1 MVSVAVTGVSGR
13 AGQRLLRVLDDD
25 DAVERVVGLDV
36 REPRYRPRSLDFHAV
51 DVGTADLKPL
61 LEGVDVL
68 VHLAAR
74 FEPEPDE
81 QVMERVNVEGTRRV
95 LDAAAATGVPKT
107 VLISSAAA
115 YGAREGNPVPLTE
128 DVAIRPNTGYAFAAQ
143 KAEAERILAD
153 WRDEHPGVTTVVL
166 RPAFVL
172 GEDTAPSVRALVL
185 GRLPFR
191 ARGGTPE
198 AQYVHLDDLV
208 SAVHLAITGDLSG
221 VYNVAAD
228 GWMSHEE
235 AGAIAGHTPR
245 VSVSADVAE
254 RMTARLW
261 RAGVVDLPPGMVP
274 FLVHPCVV
282 ANDRLRAAGWEPRHS
297 NAEAVLACV
306 EGEEGAG
313 GGRAKI
319 VLAGTAA
326 LTGAAAAAATWWW
339 RRR

>member
-13 AGQRLLRVLDDD
+13 AGQRLLRELEAD

-36 REPRYRPRSLDFHAV
+36 REPRYRPRSLEFHAV

-61 LEGVDVL
+61 LEDVDVL
-68 VHLAAR
+68 VHLASR

-81 QVMERVNVEGTRRV
+81 QVMERVNVEGTRRI
-95 LDAAAATGVPKT
+95 LDAAAATGIVKT
-107 VLISSAAA
+107 VLVSSAAA

-128 DVAIRPNTGYAFAAQ
+128 DVAVRPNTGYAFAAQ

-153 WRDEHPGVTTVVL
+153 WRDEHPGATTVVL

-191 ARGGTPE
+191 VRGATPE
-198 AQYVHLDDLV
+198 TQYLHVDDLV

-235 AGAIAGHTPR
+235 AAALAGHVPR

-282 ANDRLRAAGWEPRHS
+282 ASDRLRAAGWTPRHS
-297 NAEAVLACV
+297 NAEAVLTCV
-306 EGEEGAG
+306 EGEGG
-313 GGRAKI
+313 GGRRAGI
-319 VLAGTAA
+319 ALAGTAA
-326 LTGAAAAAATWWW
+326 LAGAAAAAAWWW
-339 RRR
+339 RKRV

>member
-13 AGQRLLRVLDDD
+13 AGQRLLRELDADG
-25 DAVERVVGLDV
+25 AVERVVGLDV
-36 REPRYRPRSLDFHAV
+36 REPRYRPRSLEFHPV

-61 LEGVDVL
+61 LEDVDVL
-68 VHLAAR
+68 VHLASR

-81 QVMERVNVEGTRRV
+81 QVMERVNVEGTRRI
-95 LDAAAATGVPKT
+95 LDAAAATGIART
-107 VLISSAAA
+107 VLVSSATA

-128 DVAIRPNTGYAFAAQ
+128 DVAVRPNTGYAFAAQ

-191 ARGGTPE
+191 VRGATPE
-198 AQYVHLDDLV
+198 AQYVHVEDLV
-208 SAVHLAITGDLSG
+208 GAMHLAITGDLSG

-235 AGAIAGHTPR
+235 AAALAGHVPR

-282 ANDRLRAAGWEPRHS
+282 ANDRLRAAGWEPQHS

-306 EGEEGAG
+306 EGEG
-313 GGRAKI
+313 GGGSRARI

-326 LTGAAAAAATWWW
+326 LAGAAAAATAWWW